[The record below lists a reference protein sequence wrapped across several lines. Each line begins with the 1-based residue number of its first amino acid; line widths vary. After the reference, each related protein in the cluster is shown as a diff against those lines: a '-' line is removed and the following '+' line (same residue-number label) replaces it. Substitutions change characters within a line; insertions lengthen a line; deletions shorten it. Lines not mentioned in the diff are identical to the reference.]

1 MKTAKETKEES
12 LYKKIFAIVP
22 EVKSGL
28 RKGLLISLVF
38 ELVKFIPIIF
48 IKLVV
53 DELVSGQSS
62 TTKVIYFVCG
72 IFLVYLILTII
83 DYFAKKAEFHWMI
96 EYETAI
102 LRRAKHKL
110 LELHL
115 GFHESFSTGE
125 QVSKIVKG
133 AQKMAELMWFTFNEF
148 LPTIVQLVLTVILL
162 FYEQWILAL
171 IFTLF
176 MPVILIITFN
186 TYQKLQ
192 PYRRKHHQKYDEA
205 VGELG
210 ESLMNISTVKDYV
223 QENEQYKK
231 FNLILDDYT
240 SNANLRGDYQQAKL
254 LWRDLSIG
262 IGRALTLGIAAWM
275 VFQGTLSPG
284 SLVLVYTLTE
294 RAFLSVFR
302 IGRLYSYLEDAME
315 SINRIASLL
324 KSEPQIKDL
333 PGAKSIHSLDGNI
346 KFVNV
351 NFSYGKNVS
360 VLKEIQLKIKPK
372 QVVALVGRSGSG
384 KSTIA
389 KLLLRNYNLTDGK
402 ILVDGKNIQDYKIAD
417 YKKRIAV
424 VSQNVEIFNRTV
436 LENILFANPHAT
448 KPQALTAAKKAY
460 AHNFIKE
467 FPQGYDTIVGEKGIR
482 LSGGQKQRLSIARAL
497 LLNPDI
503 FIFDEATSSLDTE
516 SEQYIQ
522 KSIFSISK
530 KKTTIIIAHRLST
543 IKHADLIIVLDQ
555 GRVVEQGTYQEL
567 LNKKGCF
574 AKMIALQTVAEI
586 RE

>member
-1 MKTAKETKEES
+1 MKEES
-12 LYKKIFAIVP
+12 LYKKILIIVP
-22 EVKSGL
+22 EIKQGVS
-28 RKGLLISLVF
+28 KGLLISIVF
-38 ELVKFIPIIF
+38 ELIKFIPLLII
-48 IKLVV
+48 KEVV
-53 DELVSGQSS
+53 DKLVSGQSS
-62 TTKVIYFVCG
+62 TAQVVYFIGG
-72 IFLVYLILTII
+72 IFLVYLVLIII
-83 DYFAKKAEFHWMI
+83 DYFAKKAEFRWMV
-96 EYETAI
+96 EYETAV

-133 AQKMAELMWFTFNEF
+133 AQKMSELTWFLFNEF
-148 LPTIVQLVLTVILL
+148 LPTIVQLVLTVFLL
-162 FYEQWILAL
+162 FYEQWFLAL
-171 IFTLF
+171 IFALFLPLVLFITLRSHK
-176 MPVILIITFN
+176 
-186 TYQKLQ
+186 QLQ
-192 PYRRKHHQKYDEA
+192 PYRRKHHQKYDLA

-223 QENEQYKK
+223 QEKEQYRK
-231 FNLILDDYT
+231 FNYILDDYI

-254 LWRDLSIG
+254 FWRDLLITL
-262 IGRALTLGIAAWM
+262 GRALTFGIAAWM
-275 VFQGTLSPG
+275 VFKGTLSAG

-315 SINRIASLL
+315 SINRIAGLL
-324 KSEPQIKDL
+324 RSEPQVKDL
-333 PGAKSIHSLDGNI
+333 PGAESVRALNGEIE
-346 KFVNV
+346 FVEV
-351 NFSYGKNVS
+351 SFSYGQNLP
-360 VLKEIQLKIKPK
+360 VLKWIRLKIKPK

-389 KLLLRNYNLTDGK
+389 KLLLRNYNLSDGK
-402 ILVDGKNIQDYKIAD
+402 ILVDGKNIQNYKIAD

-436 LENILFANPHAT
+436 LENILFANPQAT
-448 KPQALTAAKKAY
+448 RQQALAAAKKAY
-460 AHNFIKE
+460 AHDFIKE
-467 FPQGYDTIVGEKGIR
+467 FPQGYNTLVGEKGIR

-497 LLNPDI
+497 LLDPDI

-530 KKTTIIIAHRLST
+530 KKTTLIIAHRLST
-543 IKHADLIIVLDQ
+543 IKHADLIVVMDH
-555 GRVVEQGTYQEL
+555 GRIVEQGTYQEL
-567 LNKKGCF
+567 LKKKGYF